1 MTKAKLV
8 LFTCQNTQ
16 TTQIPDLV
24 DIFKIVCFSWK
35 HNYSRLTA
43 EKSWAIVLVRKVFG
57 GNNTNMLPW
66 LKQRKINCSDR
77 PRSLTIGFTIVLLV
91 QQLLSAKADITMILW
106 PFIHGP
112 VLLWFH
118 LSYINLRLKKE
129 KERCQLCPFPFVRR
143 AQKFSKNLPGH
154 FHFVAIA
161 TPGSYDISSQQ
172 GRLEK
177 QETQYYS

>member
-1 MTKAKLV
+1 MSLCLNVKENLIGPVLVKCAFLVQPAMTKAKLV

-57 GNNTNMLPW
+57 GNNTNMLQW

-91 QQLLSAKADITMILW
+91 QQLLSAKADITMILLAFHSW
-106 PFIHGP
+106 SCVVVVPFII
-112 VLLWFH
+112 
-118 LSYINLRLKKE
+118 YK
-129 KERCQLCPFPFVRR
+129 
-143 AQKFSKNLPGH
+143 
-154 FHFVAIA
+154 
-161 TPGSYDISSQQ
+161 
-172 GRLEK
+172 LEA
-177 QETQYYS
+177 